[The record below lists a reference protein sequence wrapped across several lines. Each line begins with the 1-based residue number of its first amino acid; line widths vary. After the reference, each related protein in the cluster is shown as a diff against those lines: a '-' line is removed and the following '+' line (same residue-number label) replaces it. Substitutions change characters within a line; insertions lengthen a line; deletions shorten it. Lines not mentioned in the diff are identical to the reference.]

1 MTLTE
6 IRSSRYWVMQGNSVV
21 KELISKC
28 VTCQRLRGKVGE
40 QIMADLPPD
49 RAKEEP
55 PFTYFGVDMFRPFE
69 IQERKMTFKW
79 YDALFTC
86 LASQAI
92 HVEVTKTLE
101 TDSFILTLRR
111 FIARRGNVKSIWCD
125 NGGNFVGAK
134 SEIAKMH
141 QRSRSKQ
148 NQRNPA
154 KTKCWLDTVE
164 NEPSFG
170 KSYGRCMETNKVCL
184 CYTFINSEDAQD
196 NIQTCI
202 R

>member
-1 MTLTE
+1 
-6 IRSSRYWVMQGNSVV
+6 MQGNSVV

-111 FIARRGNVKSIWCD
+111 FIARIGNVKSIWCD

-134 SEIAKMH
+134 SEIAKCIKEVD
-141 QRSRSKQ
+141 QNKIREFLLKQ
-148 NQRNPA
+148 NA
-154 KTKCWLDTVE
+154 D
-164 NEPSFG
+164 
-170 KSYGRCMETNKVCL
+170 
-184 CYTFINSEDAQD
+184 
-196 NIQTCI
+196 
-202 R
+202 